1 MNIMSKLWLQA
12 SSFSTTAPGFIGDID
27 ISKIK
32 QFKNIW
38 QMVTDTDEL
47 AKSIDQKGLLQP
59 ILVRTMDG
67 YFEVVAGNRR
77 YCACKALGWK
87 KIPCHIIEL
96 DDRQAFEVSLIEN
109 IHRKTISPLDEA
121 SAFKAY
127 VSDFGWG
134 GVSDLASRVGK
145 SPSYITKRMKLLN
158 LPPDVLESI
167 MNHRLDTS
175 IAEELLSIKDRT
187 KQSMLANLIADRKL
201 SLRMTRNLLK
211 DVDDKDKDIDLFYK
225 TDYIDHIKIAERS
238 FDKSI
243 TAIRIAM
250 NSLSEIIN
258 GVEHDWV
265 IHEVLMQHRNMLHTQ
280 IDLLLKEKRKL

>member
-12 SSFSTTAPGFIGDID
+12 SPFSTTTPGTIGDIL

-32 QFKNIW
+32 QSKNIRH
-38 QMVTDTDEL
+38 QVSDIEEL
-47 AKSIDQKGLLQP
+47 AKSIEQKGLLQP

-77 YCACKALGWK
+77 YCACKALGWR
-87 KIPCHIIEL
+87 KIACHIIEL

-109 IHRKTISPLDEA
+109 IQRKTISPLDEA
-121 SAFKAY
+121 TAFKGY

-134 GVSDLASRVGK
+134 GVSDLASRIGK
-145 SPSYITKRMKLLN
+145 SLSYITKRMKLLN

-167 MNHRLDTS
+167 MNRKLDTS
-175 IAEELLSIKDRT
+175 IAEELFSIKDQT
-187 KQSMLANLIADRKL
+187 KQSTLANLIADRKL
-201 SLRMTRNLLK
+201 SLRMTRKLLK
-211 DVDDKDKDIDLFYK
+211 NIDDKDRELDSFYK
-225 TDYIDHIKIAERS
+225 SDYIDHIKIAERS

-250 NSLSEIIN
+250 NSLSEIIS
-258 GVEHDWV
+258 GVELDWV
-265 IHEVLMQHRNMLHTQ
+265 IHEVLMQHRNMLHAQ

>member
-1 MNIMSKLWLQA
+1 MNIMSKLRLQE
-12 SSFSTTAPGFIGDID
+12 SPFSATTPGFIGDID

-32 QFKNIW
+32 QSKNIR
-38 QMVTDTDEL
+38 QMVSDTDEL

-77 YCACKALGWK
+77 YCACKSLAWK
-87 KIPCHIIEL
+87 KISCHIIEL

-109 IHRKTISPLDEA
+109 IQRKTFSPLDEA
-121 SAFKAY
+121 TAFKAY
-127 VSDFGWG
+127 ISDFGWG
-134 GVSDLASRVGK
+134 GVSDLASRIGK
-145 SPSYITKRMKLLN
+145 SLSYITKRMKLLN

-167 MNHRLDTS
+167 MNRRLDTS
-175 IAEELLSIKDRT
+175 LAEELFSIKDKT
-187 KQSMLANLIADRKL
+187 KQSTLANLIADRKL
-201 SLRMTRNLLK
+201 SLRMTRKLIKNI
-211 DVDDKDKDIDLFYK
+211 DDKDRELDSFCKS
-225 TDYIDHIKIAERS
+225 DYIDHIKIAERS

-258 GVEHDWV
+258 GVEHDW
-265 IHEVLMQHRNMLHTQ
+265 I
-280 IDLLLKEKRKL
+280 

>member
-1 MNIMSKLWLQA
+1 MSKLWLQA
-12 SSFSTTAPGFIGDID
+12 SSFSATAPGFIGDIQ

-32 QFKNIW
+32 QTKNIR
-38 QMVTDTDEL
+38 QMVSDTEEL

-67 YFEVVAGNRR
+67 FFEVVAGNRR
-77 YCACKALGWK
+77 YCACKTLGWK

-109 IHRKTISPLDEA
+109 IQRKTISPLDEA
-121 SAFKAY
+121 TAFKAY

-134 GVSDLASRVGK
+134 GVSDLASRIGR
-145 SPSYITKRMKLLN
+145 SLSYITKRMKLLN

-167 MNHRLDTS
+167 MNRKLDTS
-175 IAEELLSIKDRT
+175 IAEELFSIKDQT
-187 KQSMLANLIADRKL
+187 KQSTLANLIADRKL
-201 SLRMTRNLLK
+201 SLRMTRKLLK
-211 DVDDKDKDIDLFYK
+211 DVDEKDSELDSFYK
-225 TDYIDHIKIAERS
+225 SDYIDHIKIAERS

-243 TAIRIAM
+243 TAVRIAM

-258 GVEHDWV
+258 GVKHDWV
-265 IHEVLMQHRNMLHTQ
+265 IHEILMQHKNMLHAQ

>member
-12 SSFSTTAPGFIGDID
+12 SSFSATSPGFIGDID

-32 QFKNIW
+32 QSKNIRRI
-38 QMVTDTDEL
+38 VSDTEEL
-47 AKSIDQKGLLQP
+47 AKSIEEKGLLQP

-77 YCACKALGWK
+77 YFACKSLGWK
-87 KIPCHIIEL
+87 KIACHIIEL
-96 DDRQAFEVSLIEN
+96 DDRQAFEISLIEN
-109 IHRKTISPLDEA
+109 IQRKTISPLDEA
-121 SAFKAY
+121 TAFKAY

-145 SPSYITKRMKLLN
+145 SLSYITKRMKLLN

-167 MNHRLDTS
+167 MNRRLDTS
-175 IAEELLSIKDRT
+175 IAEELFSIKDGK
-187 KQSMLANLIADRKL
+187 KQSTLANLIADRRL
-201 SLRMTRNLLK
+201 SLRMTRKLLK
-211 DVDDKDKDIDLFYK
+211 DVDEKDRDFDSFYK
-225 TDYIDHIKIAERS
+225 SDYIDHIKIAERS

-265 IHEVLMQHRNMLHTQ
+265 IHEILMQHKNMLHTQ

>member
-1 MNIMSKLWLQA
+1 MNIMSKLALQA
-12 SSFSTTAPGFIGDID
+12 SSFSATAPGFMGDID

-32 QFKNIW
+32 QSKNIR
-38 QMVTDTDEL
+38 QIVPDIDEL
-47 AKSIDQKGLLQP
+47 AKSIQQKGLLQP

-77 YCACKALGWK
+77 LCACKDLGLK
-87 KIPCHIIEL
+87 KIACHIIEL
-96 DDRQAFEVSLIEN
+96 DDKQAFEISLIEN
-109 IHRKTISPLDEA
+109 IQRKTISPLDEA
-121 SAFKAY
+121 TAFKAY

-134 GVSDLASRVGK
+134 GVSDLASRIGK
-145 SPSYITKRMKLLN
+145 SLSYITKRIKLLN

-167 MNHRLDTS
+167 MNRRLDTS
-175 IAEELLSIKDRT
+175 IAEELFSIKDEN
-187 KQSMLANLIADRKL
+187 KQSKLASLIADRRL
-201 SLRMTRNLLK
+201 SLRMTRKLLK
-211 DVDDKDKDIDLFYK
+211 NVDDKDRDLDSFCK
-225 TDYIDHIKIAERS
+225 SDYIDHIKIAERS

-258 GVEHDWV
+258 GVEDDWV